1 MPAIQHRQVT
11 LSAIFTTDTCW
22 RSKDEDRQYGRMPV
36 LLVLHC
42 QSAAPHY
49 APLLS
54 ALDRAGAQRVLRSA
68 WVIHDSSTPDA
79 VVDLL
84 RVYLP
89 TNDGYVVTEMG
100 GTEWRPASEQRF
112 ARR

>member
-1 MPAIQHRQVT
+1 
-11 LSAIFTTDTCW
+11 
-22 RSKDEDRQYGRMPV
+22 MPV

-42 QSAAPHY
+42 QSPAPQY

-68 WVIHDSSTPDA
+68 WVIADSSTPDA

-89 TNDGYVVTEMG
+89 TDDGYVVTEMG
-100 GTEWRPASEQRF
+100 GTEWRSASDHRVM
-112 ARR
+112 RR

>member
-1 MPAIQHRQVT
+1 
-11 LSAIFTTDTCW
+11 
-22 RSKDEDRQYGRMPV
+22 MPV

-42 QSAAPHY
+42 QSPAPNY
-49 APLLS
+49 APLFS

-68 WVIHDSSTPDA
+68 WVIHDSSTPAA

-89 TNDGYVVTEMG
+89 VNDGYVVTEMG
-100 GTEWRPASEQRF
+100 GTEWRQASELRLM
-112 ARR
+112 RR

>member
-1 MPAIQHRQVT
+1 
-11 LSAIFTTDTCW
+11 
-22 RSKDEDRQYGRMPV
+22 MPV
-36 LLVLHC
+36 LLVLYC
-42 QSAAPHY
+42 QSPAPHY

-54 ALDRAGAQRVLRSA
+54 ALRRADAQQVLPST
-68 WVIHDSSTPDA
+68 WVIHDSSTPNA

-84 RVYLP
+84 QLYLP

-100 GTEWRPASEQRF
+100 GTEWRAASALRS

>member
-1 MPAIQHRQVT
+1 
-11 LSAIFTTDTCW
+11 
-22 RSKDEDRQYGRMPV
+22 MPV

-42 QSAAPHY
+42 QSPAPQY

-54 ALDRAGAQRVLRSA
+54 ALTRAGAQRVLRSA
-68 WVIHDSSTPDA
+68 WVINDSSTPDA

-89 TNDGYVVTEMG
+89 TDDGYVVTEMG
-100 GTEWRPASEQRF
+100 GTEWRAASELRLM
-112 ARR
+112 RR